1 MRYFVSALI
10 ALSLLASHN
19 AFAQAV
25 QVDAHVTSSKWS
37 EFDSADN
44 GFGGRVTFKP
54 IPMIGL
60 EADATWYPG
69 EYEPDGVAFS
79 RNRFEGLLGVTVG
92 PKIDRIRPFAKLSAG
107 FLKVGAT
114 PGAFACIA
122 IFPPPLNCSLAG
134 GDTLPA
140 YEIGGGV
147 EFDATQRFFIRGD
160 ISDRILKYPGPTF
173 DRNFEVQNEGFFG
186 HAVRFTLGA
195 GIKF

>member
-54 IPMIGL
+54 ISMIGL

>member
-10 ALSLLASHN
+10 ALSLLASHS

-54 IPMIGL
+54 ISMIGID
-60 EADATWYPG
+60 ADATWYPG

-92 PKIDRIRPFAKLSAG
+92 PQIDRIRPFAKLSAG

-160 ISDRILKYPGPTF
+160 IADRILKYPGPTF

>member
-54 IPMIGL
+54 ISMIGID
-60 EADATWYPG
+60 ADATWYPG

-92 PKIDRIRPFAKLSAG
+92 PQIDRIRPFAKLSAG

>member
-54 IPMIGL
+54 ISMIGL
-60 EADATWYPG
+60 DADATWYPG

-92 PKIDRIRPFAKLSAG
+92 PQIDRIRPFAKLSAG

-160 ISDRILKYPGPTF
+160 IADRILKYPGPTF